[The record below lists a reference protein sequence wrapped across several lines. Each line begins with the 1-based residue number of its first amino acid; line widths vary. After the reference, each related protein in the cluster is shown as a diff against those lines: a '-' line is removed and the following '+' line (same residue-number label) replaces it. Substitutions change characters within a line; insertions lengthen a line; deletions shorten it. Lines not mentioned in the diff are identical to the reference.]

1 MDNKLSQVTVG
12 TADRLFNS
20 EDVRVVAG
28 INEVTLQNWLAR
40 GSLKLAQQNP
50 GRGNPRQ
57 YTLYEVARIRF
68 LKRFADLGLPLKPA
82 FKITAALKKLWEAS
96 PGGHEGYGRE
106 PNLVSW
112 VLIARSELW
121 SDRIT
126 TGKFPL
132 DHSPVET
139 DGYVA
144 IWATEIVGHTKRNL
158 RAAMDFFDGG
168 PLIVVNMGVLLDQT
182 VSLLECR
189 LKEKHR

>member
-1 MDNKLSQVTVG
+1 MDKKKVTRGVP
-12 TADRLFNS
+12 DKLFNS
-20 EDVRVVAG
+20 EDVKMVAG

-40 GSLKLAQQNP
+40 GRLKLAQQNP
-50 GRGNPRQ
+50 GSGNPRQ

-106 PNLVSW
+106 PNVVSW

-121 SDRIT
+121 GDRIT
-126 TGKFPL
+126 IGKFPL
-132 DHSPVET
+132 DHSFVET
-139 DGYVA
+139 DGHVA
-144 IWATEIVGHTKRNL
+144 IWATEIVGDIKRNL
-158 RAAMDFFDGG
+158 RAAVDFFDGG

-182 VSLLECR
+182 VSLLDR
-189 LKEKHR
+189 RFKEKDD

>member
-1 MDNKLSQVTVG
+1 MDKKTSQVALGVL
-12 TADRLFNS
+12 DKLFSS
-20 EDVRVVAG
+20 EDVKVVAG

-68 LKRFADLGLPLKPA
+68 LKRFSDLGLPLKPA

-106 PNLVSW
+106 RNLVSW
-112 VLIARSELW
+112 ILIARSELW
-121 SDRIT
+121 SGRIT
-126 TGKFPL
+126 IGKFPL

-144 IWATEIVGHTKRNL
+144 IWATEIIGHAKRNL
-158 RAAMDFFDGG
+158 RAAIDFFDGG
-168 PLIVVNMGVLLDQT
+168 PLIVVNIGVLFDQT
-182 VSLLECR
+182 VSLLERR
-189 LKEKHR
+189 LKEKDG